1 VIDEMRKLKEQFI
14 FGGILLLANRLQT
27 LGDNT
32 LEELTIKQ
40 WFLIIMILN
49 MENKNPTI
57 KEIAKFTG
65 STRQNVKQ
73 MISSLEKKGFIITKK
88 SLDDGRAIMVQIT
101 EKCMRYLETTEKQ
114 GNEFLDRLFRNVDSQ
129 HLNNMAESIELLIK
143 EAENYK

>member
-1 VIDEMRKLKEQFI
+1 MRKIKEQFV

-40 WFLIIMILN
+40 WFLITMILN
-49 MENKNPTI
+49 MESKNPTI
-57 KEIAKFTG
+57 KEIANFTG
-65 STRQNVKQ
+65 STRQNIKQ

-88 SLDDGRAIMVQIT
+88 SLDDGRVTIVHIT
-101 EKCMRYLETTEKQ
+101 EKCKIYLETTEKQ
-114 GNEFLDRLFRNVDSQ
+114 GNKFLDRLFRNVDSQ

>member
-1 VIDEMRKLKEQFI
+1 MRKIKEQFV

-40 WFLIIMILN
+40 WFLITMIVN
-49 MENKNPTI
+49 MESKNPTI
-57 KEIAKFTG
+57 KEIANFTG
-65 STRQNVKQ
+65 STRQNIKQ

-88 SLDDGRAIMVQIT
+88 SLDDGRVTIVQIT
-101 EKCMRYLETTEKQ
+101 EKCKIYLETTEKQ
-114 GNEFLDRLFRNVDSQ
+114 GNKFLDRLFRNVDSQ